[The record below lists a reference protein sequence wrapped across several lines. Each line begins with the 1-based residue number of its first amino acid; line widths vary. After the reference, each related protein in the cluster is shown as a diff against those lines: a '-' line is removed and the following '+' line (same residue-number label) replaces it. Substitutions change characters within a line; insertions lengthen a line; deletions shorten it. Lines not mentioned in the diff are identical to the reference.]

1 MLEVTVA
8 GIEGDGLVGRGVYD
22 FVMCTP
28 EFGTSQAI
36 TVLRRFTGGDP
47 APARERMQL
56 ARTLAEDPR
65 HLAPARALAEQAA
78 QVLTAAGASTDAEV
92 ARAWLAA
99 HPG

>member
-1 MLEVTVA
+1 MPA
-8 GIEGDGLVGRGVYD
+8 GSSRRARS
-22 FVMCTP
+22 TP
-28 EFGTSQAI
+28 RSI
-36 TVLRRFTGGDP
+36 RSSRHIVLRRFTSGDP
-47 APARERMQL
+47 APARERLQL